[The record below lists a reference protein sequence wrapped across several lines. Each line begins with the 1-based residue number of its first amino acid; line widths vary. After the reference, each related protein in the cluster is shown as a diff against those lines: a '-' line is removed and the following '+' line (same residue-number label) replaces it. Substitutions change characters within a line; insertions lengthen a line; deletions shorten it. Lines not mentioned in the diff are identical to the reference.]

1 MKKLKKGTGIYKGK
15 FPLVLTM
22 ERLDIL
28 LPNVPIQN
36 KKKVMMKELSKN
48 KRRAKPKTKGR
59 STKRR
64 RPFTLKRTTGHL
76 KKVKKKRNL
85 STYLWV

>member
-1 MKKLKKGTGIYKGK
+1 
-15 FPLVLTM
+15 V

-48 KRRAKPKTKGR
+48 RRRAKPKTKGR
-59 STKRR
+59 
-64 RPFTLKRTTGHL
+64 RPFTLKRTTTHL
-76 KKVKKKRNL
+76 KKVKRKKNL

>member
-1 MKKLKKGTGIYKGK
+1 
-15 FPLVLTM
+15 M

-36 KKKVMMKELSKN
+36 NKKVIMKELSKN
-48 KRRAKPKTKGR
+48 ERRDKPKTKGI
-59 STKRR
+59 STRII
-64 RPFTLKRTTGHL
+64 RPFTLKRTTSHL

-85 STYLWV
+85 NTYLWV